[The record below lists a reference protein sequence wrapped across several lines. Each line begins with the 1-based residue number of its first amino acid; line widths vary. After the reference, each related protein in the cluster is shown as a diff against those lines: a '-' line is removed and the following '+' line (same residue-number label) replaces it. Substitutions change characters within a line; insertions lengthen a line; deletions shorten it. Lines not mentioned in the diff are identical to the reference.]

1 MDRDAPVLGRP
12 STAAAETALLRD
24 RAGAGEA
31 GYRADGGDSD
41 WCALRVASV
50 AGVRH
55 RLAGRPGQDSFAW
68 ACLPDGL
75 VVAIA
80 DGLGGV
86 PGSDHTAGRA
96 VVAAV
101 DAVVESSSS
110 ASASALVSASG
121 STEAPG
127 STAAA
132 LNAAVTTAATA
143 TAASGPAS
151 GAGRAEQL
159 LAAGLDAANLAAAEG
174 GATTLVLGLIWRS
187 GEVHLARVGDSTAF
201 QVGAEGRWWGEV
213 FAPPEDDGV
222 VTATAAL
229 PAEKLEPE
237 FAAVTITTED
247 LLVLATD
254 GVADPWRDGPS
265 TVAPVLAATLAGRP
279 GPLELTQ
286 LASFSRQGCHDD
298 RTILVVWRHAL
309 PE

>member
-24 RAGAGEA
+24 RGGAGDA

-68 ACLPDGL
+68 ASVPDGL

-101 DAVVESSSS
+101 DAVVESS
-110 ASASALVSASG
+110 ASASALASALAPAGG
-121 STEAPG
+121 STGAPG
-127 STAAA
+127 SSAAAPTAAA
-132 LNAAVTTAATA
+132 TAATTA
-143 TAASGPAS
+143 TGPAG
-151 GAGRAEQL
+151 GAGPAEQL
-159 LAAGLDAANLAAAEG
+159 LTAGLEAANLAAAEG

-201 QVGAEGRWWGEV
+201 AIGEEGSWWREV
-213 FAPPEDDGV
+213 FTPPEDDGD

-229 PAEKLEPE
+229 PSDQLEPE
-237 FAAVTITTED
+237 FAAITLATAD
-247 LLVLATD
+247 LLLLATD

-265 TVAPVLAATLAGRP
+265 TVAPVLAASLAGRP
-279 GPLELTQ
+279 EPLELAQ

-298 RTILVVWRHAL
+298 RTIVVAWPSA
-309 PE
+309 